1 MEAIDSKGNNDVKPI
16 YLQNK
21 MSKIHRISQV
31 AEYGWKHSGQ
41 ISNVFLNGKMRFTLF
56 CDIFRCYRK
65 YGMWSN
71 QYLKERFWEL
81 DKQTREKIGI
91 RYSESN
97 LKRETWVKDFY
108 ENRKFINK
116 WSKYSIETSAIK
128 REKRNEAYK
137 NRYNMGEGCLVEY
150 GVELSRQH
158 YLPGTIKIGNNV
170 LLAKHVFI
178 DYSGEVNIDDNV
190 KIAAGVSM
198 ESHHRD
204 LDAYQQG
211 KDINIPTQLHICEG
225 AYIGTHAIILDSCNY
240 IGKHARIGAGA
251 VVVKDIPDYSV
262 AVGVPAKVVKEID
275 H

>member
-1 MEAIDSKGNNDVKPI
+1 
-16 YLQNK
+16 
-21 MSKIHRISQV
+21 MSKLRRLRQV
-31 AEYGWKHSGQ
+31 AIYGWKHAGQ
-41 ISNVFLNGKMRFTLF
+41 ISNEHFSGKKRYRIFF
-56 CDIFRCYRK
+56 DIFRCYNR

-71 QYLKERFWEL
+71 QYLKERFWTL
-81 DKQTREKIGI
+81 DAVGRSQIGNSY
-91 RYSESN
+91 RQAN
-97 LKRETWVKDFY
+97 QKREEWVRDFY
-108 ENRKFINK
+108 ENRKFIAK
-116 WSKYSIETSAIK
+116 WSKYDIEASASK
-128 REKRNEAYK
+128 REKRDEAYK
-137 NRYNMGEGCLVEY
+137 NRYNMGEGCMVEY

-158 YLPGTIKIGNNV
+158 HLPGTIKIGNHV

-178 DYSGEVNIDDNV
+178 DYSGEVIIDDNV

-204 LDAYQQG
+204 LEAYQKG
-211 KDINIPTQLHICEG
+211 KDVNIPTQLHICEG